1 MVYYYFL
8 CSSMVYVCMFN
19 PRLSTWGTLI
29 YFIFFNIFF
38 SFLGLDLILW
48 DGKLPALII
57 LTVLHL
63 KRPAPIRCNGL
74 CFKSRRTWQF
84 WDEEMATR
92 KKNSAKKFHY
102 FCHSVD
108 PWWDPSVEL
117 FWNTRSKLL
126 PHCLV
131 RKKLVQLSFITP
143 TKWAKL
149 FCTSNDHCKSVSL
162 NF

>member
-1 MVYYYFL
+1 
-8 CSSMVYVCMFN
+8 MVYVCMFN

-29 YFIFFNIFF
+29 YFIFFNIFIFF

-63 KRPAPIRCNGL
+63 KRPAPIRCNGVVL
-74 CFKSRRTWQF
+74 QEPKNLTILRWRNGNN
-84 WDEEMATR
+84 E
-92 KKNSAKKFHY
+92 KNSAKKFHY
-102 FCHSVD
+102 FCPSVD